1 LGRLIVLALKPA
13 RQCAGFAAIMRK
25 EQSQMSKILYVLM
38 MLHNG
43 DAYIVDYDLTVEDC
57 ATAQAQ
63 AYAIAETAKSGDEF
77 LCLDNE

>member
-1 LGRLIVLALKPA
+1 
-13 RQCAGFAAIMRK
+13 
-25 EQSQMSKILYVLM
+25 MSKILYVLM